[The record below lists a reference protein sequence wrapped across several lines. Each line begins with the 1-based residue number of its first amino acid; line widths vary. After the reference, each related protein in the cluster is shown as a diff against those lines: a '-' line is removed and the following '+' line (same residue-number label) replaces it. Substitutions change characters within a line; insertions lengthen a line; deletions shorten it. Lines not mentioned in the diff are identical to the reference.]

1 MYDVNF
7 WSKHETQST
16 TPLANMIH
24 QHHRWRYIHIV
35 QFLSSSS
42 LYRFKLRCLR
52 LRRRRHINYIKYAI
66 YCGLG
71 KCVITVAVD
80 GHSPRVAVG
89 KPYSA
94 ETSSP

>member
-7 WSKHETQST
+7 WSKHQTLSS

-24 QHHRWRYIHIV
+24 QHHHCRYSIV
-35 QFLSSSS
+35 LSS
-42 LYRFKLRCLR
+42 LPIYRFKFRCLR
-52 LRRRRHINYIKYAI
+52 IRRRHINYIKYAI

-80 GHSPRVAVG
+80 GHSPKVAVG